1 MKKIAAEP
9 NDAAH
14 EKIRETGGRSK
25 ISRFSFC
32 FTVEFL
38 ILHSRFLILYNPPP
52 MRWSRYFINTLREVP
67 SDADVV
73 SQRLMMRAGMIRKVA
88 AGIYTYLPLGLRSI
102 QKLENIVRQE
112 MERAGSTELLMPAI
126 QPAELW
132 MESGR
137 WQKYGKEL
145 LRIKDRHERD
155 FVFGPTH
162 EEVITE
168 TVRDAINSYRQLPVN
183 LYQIQTKFRD
193 EVRPRFGLMRGREFI
208 MKDAYSFHA
217 NRESLDEAYEAMR
230 EAYSRIFHRCGLD
243 HVPVEA
249 DTGNIGGSASHE
261 FMVLAQ
267 SGEDAVVSCPNCRYG
282 ANVEKATSKFFD
294 DEVEPAPSNAIAELH
309 TPGTQSID
317 DVGRFLGKPTS
328 ELVKTLIFDTDLGP
342 VMVLVRGD
350 REGNEIKIKNHL
362 GAQWMEMI
370 GESRFEDATGG
381 PVGYCGPV
389 ATKCARVLADYSLK
403 GRKRWIVGANKKDH
417 HLDYAVPGRD
427 FPEPEYGDFTTVL
440 AGDPCVRCGTKLEI
454 YRGIEVGHV
463 FKLGTKYS
471 EAMNCVF
478 LDEGGQ
484 RVPMIMGCY
493 GLGIGRT
500 VAAAVE
506 QAHDDDGIIWPVP
519 IAPFEVVVT
528 TIGKDE
534 AVLQTANRIY
544 EQLVAEGI
552 DAFFDDRDERPGVKF
567 KDADLIGF
575 PFRIAVGAKSLA
587 NGQIEWSTRRDREKK
602 LGAPDEVVQ
611 TVMEGVKAGRV

>member
-1 MKKIAAEP
+1 
-9 NDAAH
+9 
-14 EKIRETGGRSK
+14 
-25 ISRFSFC
+25 
-32 FTVEFL
+32 
-38 ILHSRFLILYNPPP
+38 
-52 MRWSRYFINTLREVP
+52 MRWSRCFIHTLREVP

-73 SQRLMMRAGMIRKVA
+73 SQKLMMRAGMIRKVA

-102 QKLENIVRQE
+102 QKLENIVREE
-112 MERAGSTELLMPAI
+112 MERAGSTELMMPAI

-145 LRIKDRHERD
+145 LRIKDRHDRD

-168 TVRDAINSYRQLPVN
+168 TVRDSVNSWRQLPVN

-208 MKDAYSFHA
+208 MKDAYSFHGSA
-217 NRESLDEAYEAMR
+217 ESLDEAYQAMR
-230 EAYSRIFHRCGLD
+230 EAYSRVFHRCGLD

-267 SGEDAVVSCPNCRYG
+267 SGEDAVVSCPSCRYG

-294 DEVEPAPSNAIAELH
+294 DEIEPAPSEAVAELH
-309 TPGTQSID
+309 TPGAQTLE
-317 DVGRFLGKPTS
+317 DVARFLGRPTS
-328 ELVKTLIFDTDLGP
+328 DLVKTLVFETELGA
-342 VMVLVRGD
+342 VMVLIRGD
-350 REGNEIKIKNHL
+350 REGNEVKIKNRL

-370 GESRFEDATGG
+370 AESRFEEATGG

-389 ATKCARVLADYSLK
+389 GTKCARVLADHSLR
-403 GRKRWIVGANKKDH
+403 GRKRWIVGANKADH

-427 FPEPEYGDFTTVL
+427 FPEPEYGDFTTAR
-440 AGDPCVRCGTKLEI
+440 AGDVCVRCGTALEM

-471 EAMNCVF
+471 QSMHCEY
-478 LDEGGQ
+478 LDESGK
-484 RVPMIMGCY
+484 RMPMIMGCY
-493 GLGIGRT
+493 GLGITRT
-500 VAAAVE
+500 VAAAIE
-506 QAHDDDGIIWPVP
+506 QSHDDDGIIWPIP

-528 TIGKDE
+528 VVGREESVLAAATDAYRKLLDAGIE
-534 AVLQTANRIY
+534 AVL
-544 EQLVAEGI
+544 
-552 DAFFDDRDERPGVKF
+552 DDRDERPGVKF
-567 KDADLIGF
+567 KDADLVGF
-575 PFRIAVGAKSLA
+575 PLRIAAGAKSLA
-587 NGQIEWSTRRDREKK
+587 NGQLEWSWRKDRVKQ
-602 LGAPDEVVQ
+602 LGTPDEVVAR
-611 TVMEGVKAGRV
+611 VIEEVRKGRGAVLNTER

>member
-1 MKKIAAEP
+1 
-9 NDAAH
+9 
-14 EKIRETGGRSK
+14 
-25 ISRFSFC
+25 
-32 FTVEFL
+32 
-38 ILHSRFLILYNPPP
+38 
-52 MRWSRYFINTLREVP
+52 MRWSRYFISTLREVP
-67 SDADVV
+67 ADADVI
-73 SQRLMMRAGMIRKVA
+73 SQKLMMRAGMIRKVA

-102 QKLENIVRQE
+102 QKLETIVREE
-112 MERAGSTELLMPAI
+112 MTAAGSTELLMPAI

-145 LRIKDRHERD
+145 LRIKDRHDRD

-217 NRESLDEAYEAMR
+217 TRESLDEAYDAMR
-230 EAYSRIFHRCGLD
+230 DAYGRIFHRCALD
-243 HVPVEA
+243 HVPVDA

-267 SGEDAVVSCPNCRYG
+267 SGEDAVVSCPSCRYG

-294 DEVEPAPSNAIAELH
+294 DEIEPAPSEATAELH
-309 TPGTQSID
+309 TPGTQTLE
-317 DVGRFLGKPTS
+317 DVGRFLHKPTS
-328 ELVKTLIFDTDLGP
+328 QLVKTLVFDTNLGP
-342 VMVLVRGD
+342 VMVLIRGD
-350 REGNEIKIKNHL
+350 REGNEVKIKNHL
-362 GAQWMEMI
+362 GAEFLELI
-370 GESRFEDATGG
+370 AENRFEEATGG
-381 PVGYCGPV
+381 PIGYCGPV
-389 ATKCARVLADYSLK
+389 GTKCKRVLADFSLK

-427 FPEPEYGDFTTVL
+427 FPEPEYGDFTTAI
-440 AGDPCVRCGTKLEI
+440 AGDPCVRCGTALEI
-454 YRGIEVGHV
+454 YRGIEVGHI

-471 EAMNCVF
+471 EAMHCEF
-478 LDEGGQ
+478 LDEAGQ

-493 GLGIGRT
+493 GLGITRT
-500 VAAAVE
+500 VAAAIE
-506 QAHDDDGIIWPVP
+506 QSHDADGIIWPMP

-528 TIGKDE
+528 VVGKE
-534 AVLQTANRIY
+534 ESVVSTANEVY
-544 EQLVAEGI
+544 EKLLAAGI
-552 DAFFDDRDERPGVKF
+552 DVLLDDRDERPGVKF

-575 PFRIAVGAKSLA
+575 PLRIAVGAKSLA
-587 NGQIEWSTRRDREKK
+587 NGHIEWSWRKDRAKQ
-602 LGAPDEVVQ
+602 LGAPDEVLQIVIDAVTQ
-611 TVMEGVKAGRV
+611 GRASSSSS

>member
-1 MKKIAAEP
+1 
-9 NDAAH
+9 
-14 EKIRETGGRSK
+14 
-25 ISRFSFC
+25 
-32 FTVEFL
+32 
-38 ILHSRFLILYNPPP
+38 
-52 MRWSRYFINTLREVP
+52 MRWTRHFINTLREVP
-67 SDADVV
+67 SDADVI
-73 SQRLMMRAGMIRKVA
+73 SQKLMMRAGMIRKVA
-88 AGIYTYLPLGLRSI
+88 AGIYTYLPLGLRSV
-102 QKLENIVRQE
+102 QKLEAIVREE
-112 MERAGSTELLMPAI
+112 MNRAGSVELLMPAI

-168 TVRDAINSYRQLPVN
+168 TVRDSVSSYRHLPVN

-208 MKDAYSFHA
+208 MKDAYSFHSTL
-217 NRESLDEAYEAMR
+217 ESLDEAYQAMR
-230 EAYSRIFHRCGLD
+230 EAYTRVFRRCALD

-267 SGEDAVVSCPNCRYG
+267 SGEDAVVSCPSCRYG
-282 ANVEKATSKFFD
+282 ANIEKATSKFFQ
-294 DEVEPAPSNAIAELH
+294 DEPEPAPMGELASLH
-309 TPGTQSID
+309 TPGTQTID
-317 DVGRFLGKPTS
+317 DVGRFLKKPTS
-328 ELVKTLIFDTDLGP
+328 ELVKTLVFDTENGP

-362 GAQWMEMI
+362 GVNMLEMLADA
-370 GESRFEDATGG
+370 RFEAATGA

-389 ATKCARVLADYSLK
+389 GTKCTRVLADASLR
-403 GRKRWIVGANKKDH
+403 GRTNWIVGGNKADTHIAGAN
-417 HLDYAVPGRD
+417 PGRD
-427 FPEPEYGDFTTVL
+427 FPEPEYGDFTTVF
-440 AGDPCVRCGTKLEI
+440 AGDPCPRCGTALEI

-471 EAMNCVF
+471 EAMNCVY
-478 LDEGGQ
+478 LDDKGE
-484 RVPMIMGCY
+484 RHPMIMGCY

-506 QAHDDDGIIWPVP
+506 QSHDADGIIWPMP

-528 TIGKDE
+528 VVGREE
-534 AVLQTANRIY
+534 AVVAAATEAY
-544 EQLVAEGI
+544 EKLLAAGV
-552 DAFFDDRDERPGVKF
+552 DALLDDRDERPGVKF

-575 PFRIAVGAKSLA
+575 PLRIAVGAKSLA
-587 NGQIEWSTRRDREKK
+587 AGQIEWSFRRDRAKQ
-602 LGAPDEVVQ
+602 LGAPAEVVER
-611 TVMEGVKAGRV
+611 VISEVKSAREKSGA

>member
-1 MKKIAAEP
+1 
-9 NDAAH
+9 
-14 EKIRETGGRSK
+14 
-25 ISRFSFC
+25 
-32 FTVEFL
+32 
-38 ILHSRFLILYNPPP
+38 

-67 SDADVV
+67 ADADVI
-73 SQRLMMRAGMIRKVA
+73 SQKLMMRAGLIRKVA

-112 MERAGSTELLMPAI
+112 MTRAGSTELLMPAI

-132 MESGR
+132 MESKR
-137 WQKYGKEL
+137 WQQYGKEL
-145 LRIKDRHERD
+145 LRIKDRHDRD

-162 EEVITE
+162 EEVITD

-217 NRESLDEAYEAMR
+217 SRESLDEAYDAMR
-230 EAYSRIFHRCGLD
+230 DAYSRIFHRCALD

-282 ANVEKATSKFFD
+282 ANIEKATSKFFD
-294 DEVEPAPSNAIAELH
+294 DEVEPAPSEAIAELH

-317 DVGRFLGKPTS
+317 DVGKFLGKPTS
-328 ELVKTLIFDTDLGP
+328 QLVKTLVFDTDKGA

-362 GAQWMEMI
+362 GAEWLELI
-370 GESRFEDATGG
+370 AESRFEKATGG
-381 PVGYCGPV
+381 VIGYCGPV
-389 ATKCARVLADYSLK
+389 GTKCTRVLADYSLK
-403 GRKRWIVGANKKDH
+403 GRKRWIVGANKTDH

-427 FPEPEYGDFTTVL
+427 FPEPEYADVTTVL
-440 AGDPCVRCGTKLEI
+440 AGDACVRCGTALEI
-454 YRGIEVGHV
+454 YRGIEVGHI

-471 EAMNCVF
+471 EAMHCEY
-478 LDEGGQ
+478 LDESGK

-506 QAHDDDGIIWPVP
+506 QSHDDDGIIWPMP
-519 IAPFEVVVT
+519 IAPFEVIVT
-528 TIGKDE
+528 ILGKE
-534 AVLQTANRIY
+534 ENVHAAANDVY
-544 EQLVAEGI
+544 EQLLRAGV
-552 DAFFDDRDERPGVKF
+552 DVLLDDRDERPGVKF

-575 PFRIAVGAKSLA
+575 PLRIAVGAKSLA
-587 NGQIEWSTRRDREKK
+587 NGQIEWSSRKDRAKQ
-602 LGAPDEVVQ
+602 LGAPDAVIN
-611 TVMEGVKAGRV
+611 TVIEAVRAARV

>member
-1 MKKIAAEP
+1 
-9 NDAAH
+9 
-14 EKIRETGGRSK
+14 
-25 ISRFSFC
+25 
-32 FTVEFL
+32 
-38 ILHSRFLILYNPPP
+38 
-52 MRWSRYFINTLREVP
+52 MRWSRYFIHTLREVP
-67 SDADVV
+67 ADADVI
-73 SQRLMMRAGMIRKVA
+73 SQKLMMRACMIRKVA

-102 QKLENIVRQE
+102 HKLENIVRQE
-112 MERAGSTELLMPAI
+112 MTRAGSTELSMPSI

-145 LRIKDRHERD
+145 LRIKDRHDRD

-168 TVRDAINSYRQLPVN
+168 TVRDSISSYRQLPVS

-208 MKDAYSFHA
+208 MKDAYSFHTS
-217 NRESLDEAYEAMR
+217 RESLDETYDAMR
-230 EAYSRIFHRCGLD
+230 DAYTRIFHRCGLD

-294 DEVEPAPSNAIAELH
+294 DEVEPAPSDALAELH
-309 TPGTQSID
+309 TPGTQTID
-317 DVGRFLGKPTS
+317 DVGRFLHKPIAQ
-328 ELVKTLIFDTDLGP
+328 LVKTLVFETDLGA
-342 VMVLVRGD
+342 VMVLIRGD

-362 GAQWMEMI
+362 GAQFLELI
-370 GESRFEDATGG
+370 SESRFEEATGG
-381 PVGYCGPV
+381 VIGYCGPV
-389 ATKCARVLADYSLK
+389 GTKCTRVLADHSLQ

-427 FPEPEYGDFTTVL
+427 FPEPEYGDFTTAI
-440 AGDPCVRCGTKLEI
+440 AGDPCVRCGTALEV

-471 EAMNCVF
+471 EAMHCEY
-478 LDEGGQ
+478 LDESGK

-500 VAAAVE
+500 VASAIE
-506 QAHDDDGIIWPVP
+506 QSHDDDGIIWPMP

-528 TIGKDE
+528 SLGKDE
-534 AVLQTANRIY
+534 NVTAPANEVY
-544 EQLVAEGI
+544 EKLVAAGV
-552 DAFFDDRDERPGVKF
+552 DVLFDDRDERPGVKF

-575 PFRIAVGAKSLA
+575 PLRIAIGAKSLA
-587 NGQIEWSTRRDREKK
+587 NGQIEWSTRREREKQ
-602 LGAPDEVVQ
+602 LGSIEEVVAIIVERA
-611 TVMEGVKAGRV
+611 TRERAGSLM